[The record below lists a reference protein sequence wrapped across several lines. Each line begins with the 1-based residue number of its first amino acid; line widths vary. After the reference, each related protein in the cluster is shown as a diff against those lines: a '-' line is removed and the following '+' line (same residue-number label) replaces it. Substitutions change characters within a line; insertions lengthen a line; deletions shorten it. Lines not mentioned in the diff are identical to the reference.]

1 MYTKNKSK
9 SLLFLLSQIIVVLVV
24 CMEGLGSISEFSSGV
39 IIIAVSFWNVLLLI
53 RLKLLFTPLLFPY
66 LYLFLFGL
74 YELKLR
80 KGMTVMQPLGKLVIV
95 FCMMVWVVLCISSK
109 SVFQRVDSFSR
120 YRFNLKRLKKWIL
133 LITAVS
139 LSMMLYEWSKSGGVP
154 ALRPDAETFRMSV
167 SQSGITHT
175 LAIMIKIVAVLIEV
189 YWITGVHEN
198 QHKCK
203 WFFPLY
209 MLVLLVMWG
218 TANRGELIFAPV
230 LGLIVLWT
238 QYPPKKKTVLFFAIL
253 GLLVLAVYPAVRGYS
268 MYGNSYFVQYSA
280 VSTYPILGWFMPLY
294 GTLAYNFEILNRLF
308 ETFHSSM
315 PWGYGQYTLLCHV
328 PFLKIG
334 EELWVVQN
342 RIWNNGFY
350 GALTSTYMGGWYAD
364 FGYAG
369 CFIGTILICVM
380 NLLLYSQMIK
390 KKNMGSLVAYA
401 YMFYVT
407 LVGSYGDAFN
417 FVFICYEILIALVM
431 NQCEQRMDQIER

>member
-24 CMEGLGSISEFSSGV
+24 CMEGLGVISEFSSGV

-53 RLKLLFTPLLFPY
+53 QSKLLFTPLLFPY

-189 YWITGVHEN
+189 YWITGIHEN

-203 WFFPLY
+203 
-209 MLVLLVMWG
+209 
-218 TANRGELIFAPV
+218 
-230 LGLIVLWT
+230 
-238 QYPPKKKTVLFFAIL
+238 
-253 GLLVLAVYPAVRGYS
+253 
-268 MYGNSYFVQYSA
+268 
-280 VSTYPILGWFMPLY
+280 
-294 GTLAYNFEILNRLF
+294 
-308 ETFHSSM
+308 
-315 PWGYGQYTLLCHV
+315 
-328 PFLKIG
+328 
-334 EELWVVQN
+334 
-342 RIWNNGFY
+342 
-350 GALTSTYMGGWYAD
+350 
-364 FGYAG
+364 
-369 CFIGTILICVM
+369 
-380 NLLLYSQMIK
+380 
-390 KKNMGSLVAYA
+390 
-401 YMFYVT
+401 
-407 LVGSYGDAFN
+407 
-417 FVFICYEILIALVM
+417 
-431 NQCEQRMDQIER
+431 